1 MVRAAAGRH
10 AVITMNENPENEND
24 TTPEQPATGEQAG
37 GPEHPGGEPTGGP
50 ERPAG
55 AEPQGAAEPRGDRDP
70 AGEQP
75 EGGEQ
80 PQGGNDPAG
89 EPPRTAEQPTTAQA
103 TAGPRRLYRS
113 RSDRVISGVCGG
125 LARYLNVDPVIV
137 RVVAVAL
144 VFAGGVGLLLY
155 AAAFLLVPNEGEGGG
170 PGEAPRRAFVIA
182 GVIVLCIALGALP
195 FRWGWWD
202 DGWSLLPLGFIALA
216 GLVVWRFA
224 TGQRPQ
230 GNPRAVLRAMG
241 LGVALLVLCFVL
253 AVAAAWAAADGGN
266 TVVAAIVIAAG
277 LALIA
282 GAFLDGRARWL
293 ILPALAVALPA
304 GVVSAADLDVTGGHG
319 DRTYRPA
326 SSDAV
331 RSSYRLGAGKL
342 VVDLRA
348 ANLAPGDH
356 HLKVKLGVGEAQ
368 LLVPRDVCVSTDSHL
383 GIGGVQVFD
392 RDSGGIDFDWQDER
406 RAPASTPRVVVDA
419 NVGIGAFSVHH
430 EGDHGWNRE
439 PGNEACA

>member
-10 AVITMNENPENEND
+10 AVATMNENPENED
-24 TTPEQPATGEQAG
+24 TEQ
-37 GPEHPGGEPTGGP
+37 TGGP

-75 EGGEQ
+75 QSGEQ

-103 TAGPRRLYRS
+103 TAEPRRLYRS

-144 VFAGGVGLLLY
+144 IFAGGAGLLLY

-170 PGEAPRRAFVIA
+170 PADPPRRLFVIA
-182 GVIVLCIALGALP
+182 GVIVLICAIGALLP

-202 DGWSLLPLGFIALA
+202 DGWSLLPLGFVALA

-224 TGQRPQ
+224 TGERPQ

-241 LGVALLVLCFVL
+241 IGVALLVLCFIL
-253 AVAAAWAAADGGN
+253 ALGAAWAAADGGN
-266 TVVAAIVIAAG
+266 TVVAGIVIAAG
-277 LALIA
+277 LVLIA

-326 SSDAV
+326 STDAV
-331 RSSYRLGAGKL
+331 RSYYRLGAGKL
-342 VVDLRA
+342 VVDLRG
-348 ANLAPGDH
+348 ANLTPGDH
-356 HLKVKLGVGEAQ
+356 RLKMDLGVGEAQ
-368 LLVPRDVCVSTDSHL
+368 LIVPRDVCVSTGSHL

-392 RDSGGIDFDWQDER
+392 RDTGGIDVDWQDER
-406 RAPASTPRVVVDA
+406 RAPAGTPRVVVDA
-419 NVGIGAFSVHH
+419 DIDIGAFTVHH
-430 EGDHGWNRE
+430 EGDHGWDRE

>member
-24 TTPEQPATGEQAG
+24 TTPEQPASGEQAG
-37 GPEHPGGEPTGGP
+37 GPERPAGSEPP
-50 ERPAG
+50 AAERPAPEEPT
-55 AEPQGAAEPRGDRDP
+55 AEQAGAAE
-70 AGEQP
+70 QP
-75 EGGEQ
+75 
-80 PQGGNDPAG
+80 
-89 EPPRTAEQPTTAQA
+89 TAEQPTTAQA

-137 RVVAVAL
+137 RVAAVAL
-144 VFAGGVGLLLY
+144 VFAGGAGLLLY

-170 PGEAPRRAFVIA
+170 PGDAPRRAFVIA
-182 GVIVLCIALGALP
+182 GVIALCIALGALLP

-202 DGWSLLPLGFIALA
+202 DGWGLLPLGFVALA

-224 TGQRPQ
+224 TGERPQ
-230 GNPRAVLRAMG
+230 ANAGAVLRAMG
-241 LGVALLVLCFVL
+241 LGVALLILCFVL
-253 AVAAAWAAADGGN
+253 ALGAAWAAADGGN

-282 GAFLDGRARWL
+282 GAFLDRRARWL

-348 ANLAPGDH
+348 ANLTPGDH
-356 HLKVKLGVGEAQ
+356 RLKMDLGVGEAQ
-368 LLVPRDVCVSTDSHL
+368 LLVPRDVCVSTASHL
-383 GIGGVQVFD
+383 GIGGVQVFN
-392 RDSGGIDFDWQDER
+392 RDSGGIDVDWQDER
-406 RAPASTPRVVVDA
+406 RAPVGTPRVVVDA
-419 NVGIGAFSVHH
+419 DVDIGAFTVHH
-430 EGDHGWNRE
+430 DGDNGWNRE

>member
-10 AVITMNENPENEND
+10 AVATMNENSENEN
-24 TTPEQPATGEQAG
+24 TEQ
-37 GPEHPGGEPTGGP
+37 TGGP

-75 EGGEQ
+75 QSGEQ

-103 TAGPRRLYRS
+103 TAEPRRLYRS

-144 VFAGGVGLLLY
+144 IFAGGAGLLLY

-170 PGEAPRRAFVIA
+170 PADPPRRLFVIA
-182 GVIVLCIALGALP
+182 GVIVLICAIGALLP

-202 DGWSLLPLGFIALA
+202 DGWSLLPLGFVALA

-224 TGQRPQ
+224 TGERPQ

-241 LGVALLVLCFVL
+241 IGVALLVLCFIL
-253 AVAAAWAAADGGN
+253 ALGAAWAAADGGN
-266 TVVAAIVIAAG
+266 TVVAGIVIAAG
-277 LALIA
+277 LVLIA

-331 RSSYRLGAGKL
+331 RSYYRLGAGKL
-342 VVDLRA
+342 VVDLRG
-348 ANLAPGDH
+348 ANLTPGDH
-356 HLKVKLGVGEAQ
+356 RLKMDLGVGEAQ
-368 LLVPRDVCVSTDSHL
+368 LIVPRDVCVSTGSHL

-392 RDSGGIDFDWQDER
+392 RDTGGIDVEWQDER
-406 RAPASTPRVVVDA
+406 RAPAGTPRVVVDA
-419 NVGIGAFSVHH
+419 DIDIGAFTVHH
-430 EGDHGWNRE
+430 EGDHGWDRE

>member
-10 AVITMNENPENEND
+10 AVVTMNENPENEN
-24 TTPEQPATGEQAG
+24 TEQ
-37 GPEHPGGEPTGGP
+37 TGGP

-55 AEPQGAAEPRGDRDP
+55 AEPQGAAEPRADRDP

-75 EGGEQ
+75 ESGDQ

-103 TAGPRRLYRS
+103 TAEPRRLYRS

-137 RVVAVAL
+137 RVAAVAL

-170 PGEAPRRAFVIA
+170 PGDAPRRAFVIA
-182 GVIVLCIALGALP
+182 GVIVLCIAIGALP

-253 AVAAAWAAADGGN
+253 ALGAAWAAADGGN

-282 GAFLDGRARWL
+282 GAFLDRRARWL

-304 GVVSAADLDVTGGHG
+304 GVVFSADLDVTGGHG
-319 DRTYRPA
+319 ERTYRPA

-331 RSSYRLGAGKL
+331 RSAYRLGAGKL

-348 ANLAPGDH
+348 ANLTPGDH
-356 HLKVKLGVGEAQ
+356 RLKVKLGVGEAQ
-368 LLVPRDVCVSTDSHL
+368 LLVPRDVCVSTDSHF
-383 GIGGVQVFD
+383 GIGGVQVFN
-392 RDSGGIDFDWQDER
+392 RDTGGIDVDWQDER
-406 RAPASTPRVVVDA
+406 RAPAGTPRVVVDA
-419 NVGIGAFSVHH
+419 NVGIGAFTVHH
-430 EGDHGWNRE
+430 EGDQGWNRE

>member
-10 AVITMNENPENEND
+10 AVATMNENPENED
-24 TTPEQPATGEQAG
+24 TEQ
-37 GPEHPGGEPTGGP
+37 TGGP

-75 EGGEQ
+75 QSGEQ

-89 EPPRTAEQPTTAQA
+89 EPPRTAEQPTTAHA
-103 TAGPRRLYRS
+103 TAEPRRLYRS

-144 VFAGGVGLLLY
+144 IFAGGAGLLLY

-170 PGEAPRRAFVIA
+170 PGDAPRRAYVIA
-182 GVIVLCIALGALP
+182 GVIVLCIAIGALLP

-202 DGWSLLPLGFIALA
+202 DGWGILPLGFIALA

-224 TGQRPQ
+224 TGERPQ
-230 GNPRAVLRAMG
+230 GNPRAVLRAMA
-241 LGVALLVLCFVL
+241 LGVALIILCVVL
-253 AVAAAWAAADGGN
+253 AFGAAWAAADGGG
-266 TVVAAIVIAAG
+266 TVVAGIVIAAG

-319 DRTYRPA
+319 ERTYRPA
-326 SSDAV
+326 TSDAV

-348 ANLAPGDH
+348 AHLTPGDH
-356 HLKVKLGVGEAQ
+356 HVNVRLGVGEAQ
-368 LLVPRDVCVSTDSHL
+368 LLVPDNVCVSTDSHL

-392 RDSGGIDFDWQDER
+392 RDSGGIDVDWQDER
-406 RAPASTPRVVVDA
+406 RAPTGTARVVVDA
-419 NVGIGAFSVHH
+419 NVGIGALTVHH

>member
-10 AVITMNENPENEND
+10 AVVTMNENPENEN
-24 TTPEQPATGEQAG
+24 TEQ
-37 GPEHPGGEPTGGP
+37 PGGEQTGGP
-50 ERPAG
+50 ERPTG
-55 AEPQGAAEPRGDRDP
+55 AEPQGAAEPRGDTDL

-75 EGGEQ
+75 QSGEQ

-103 TAGPRRLYRS
+103 TAEPRRLYRS

-144 VFAGGVGLLLY
+144 IFAGGAGLLLY

-182 GVIVLCIALGALP
+182 GVIVLCIAIGALLP

-202 DGWSLLPLGFIALA
+202 DGWDLLPLGFIALA

-224 TGQRPQ
+224 TGERPQ
-230 GNPRAVLRAMG
+230 GNPRAVLRAMA
-241 LGVALLVLCFVL
+241 LGVALLVLCVVL
-253 AVAAAWAAADGGN
+253 AFGAAWAAADGGG
-266 TVVAAIVIAAG
+266 TTVAAIVIAAG

-319 DRTYRPA
+319 ERTYRPA

-348 ANLAPGDH
+348 ANLTPGDH
-356 HLKVKLGVGEAQ
+356 RVKVKLGVGEAQ

-383 GIGGVQVFD
+383 GIGGVQAFN
-392 RDSGGIDFDWQDER
+392 RDGGGIDFDWQDER
-406 RAPASTPRVVVDA
+406 RAPVGTARVVVDA
-419 NVGIGAFSVHH
+419 NVGIGAFTVHH
-430 EGDHGWNRE
+430 EGDRGWDRE
-439 PGNEACA
+439 PGNKACA

>member
-10 AVITMNENPENEND
+10 AVATMNENPENED
-24 TTPEQPATGEQAG
+24 TEQ
-37 GPEHPGGEPTGGP
+37 TGGP

-75 EGGEQ
+75 QSGEQ

-103 TAGPRRLYRS
+103 TAEPRRLYRS

-144 VFAGGVGLLLY
+144 IFAGGAGLLLY

-170 PGEAPRRAFVIA
+170 PADPPRRLFVIA
-182 GVIVLCIALGALP
+182 GVIVLICAIGALLP

-202 DGWSLLPLGFIALA
+202 DGWSLLPLGFVALA

-224 TGQRPQ
+224 TGERPQ

-241 LGVALLVLCFVL
+241 IGVALLVLCFIL
-253 AVAAAWAAADGGN
+253 ALGAAWAAADGGN
-266 TVVAAIVIAAG
+266 TVVAGIVIAAG
-277 LALIA
+277 LVLIA

-331 RSSYRLGAGKL
+331 RSYYRLGAGKL
-342 VVDLRA
+342 VVDLRG
-348 ANLAPGDH
+348 ANLTPGDH
-356 HLKVKLGVGEAQ
+356 RLKMDLGVGEAQ
-368 LLVPRDVCVSTDSHL
+368 LIVPRDVCVSTGSHL

-392 RDSGGIDFDWQDER
+392 RDTGGIDVEWQDER
-406 RAPASTPRVVVDA
+406 RAPAGTPRVVVDA
-419 NVGIGAFSVHH
+419 DIDIGAFTVHH
-430 EGDHGWNRE
+430 EGDHGWDRE

>member
-10 AVITMNENPENEND
+10 AVVTVNENPENEN
-24 TTPEQPATGEQAG
+24 TEQ
-37 GPEHPGGEPTGGP
+37 TGGP

-75 EGGEQ
+75 QSGEQ

-103 TAGPRRLYRS
+103 TAEPRRLYRS

-125 LARYLNVDPVIV
+125 LARYLNVDPVII

-144 VFAGGVGLLLY
+144 IFAGGAGLLLY

-170 PGEAPRRAFVIA
+170 PGDAPRRAYVIA
-182 GVIVLCIALGALP
+182 GVIVLCIAIGALLP

-224 TGQRPQ
+224 TGERPQ
-230 GNPRAVLRAMG
+230 GNPRAVLRAMA
-241 LGVALLVLCFVL
+241 LGVALIILCVVL
-253 AVAAAWAAADGGN
+253 AFGAAWAVADGGD
-266 TVVAAIVIAAG
+266 TVVAGIVIGAG

-319 DRTYRPA
+319 ERTYRPA
-326 SSDAV
+326 TSDAV
-331 RSSYRLGAGKL
+331 RSAYRLGAGKL

-348 ANLAPGDH
+348 ANLTPGDH
-356 HLKVKLGVGEAQ
+356 RLKLKLGVGEAQ

-383 GIGGVQVFD
+383 GIGGVQAFD
-392 RDSGGIDFDWQDER
+392 RDGGGIDFDWQDER
-406 RAPASTPRVVVDA
+406 RAPVGTARVVVDA
-419 NVGIGAFSVHH
+419 NVGIGAFTVHH
-430 EGDHGWNRE
+430 DGDRGWDRE
-439 PGNEACA
+439 PGNQACA

>member
-10 AVITMNENPENEND
+10 AVVTMNENTENEN
-24 TTPEQPATGEQAG
+24 TEQ
-37 GPEHPGGEPTGGP
+37 PGGEQTGGP

-75 EGGEQ
+75 QSGEQ

-103 TAGPRRLYRS
+103 TAEPRRLYRS

-144 VFAGGVGLLLY
+144 IFAGGAGLLLY

-182 GVIVLCIALGALP
+182 GVIVLCIAIGALLP

-224 TGQRPQ
+224 TGERPQ
-230 GNPRAVLRAMG
+230 GNPRAVLRAMA
-241 LGVALLVLCFVL
+241 LGVALIILCVVL
-253 AVAAAWAAADGGN
+253 AFGAAWAAADGGG
-266 TVVAAIVIAAG
+266 TTVAAIVIAAG

-319 DRTYRPA
+319 ERTYRPA

-348 ANLAPGDH
+348 ANLTPGDH
-356 HLKVKLGVGEAQ
+356 RVKVKLGVGEAQ

-383 GIGGVQVFD
+383 GIGGVQAFN
-392 RDSGGIDFDWQDER
+392 RDGGGIDFDWQDER
-406 RAPASTPRVVVDA
+406 RAPVGTARVVVDA
-419 NVGIGAFSVHH
+419 NVGIGAFTVHH
-430 EGDHGWNRE
+430 EGDRGWDRE
-439 PGNEACA
+439 PGNKACA

>member
-10 AVITMNENPENEND
+10 AVATMNENPENES
-24 TTPEQPATGEQAG
+24 TEQ
-37 GPEHPGGEPTGGP
+37 TGGP

-55 AEPQGAAEPRGDRDP
+55 AEPQGAAQPRGDRDP

-75 EGGEQ
+75 QSGEQ

-103 TAGPRRLYRS
+103 TAEPRRLYRS

-144 VFAGGVGLLLY
+144 IFAGGAGLLLY

-170 PGEAPRRAFVIA
+170 PGDAPRRAYVIA
-182 GVIVLCIALGALP
+182 GVIVLCIAIGALLP

-202 DGWSLLPLGFIALA
+202 DGWSILPLGFIALA

-224 TGQRPQ
+224 TGERPQ
-230 GNPRAVLRAMG
+230 GNPRAVLRAMAI
-241 LGVALLVLCFVL
+241 GVALIILCVVL
-253 AVAAAWAAADGGN
+253 AFGAAWAAADGGD
-266 TVVAAIVIAAG
+266 TVVAGIVIAAG

-319 DRTYRPA
+319 ERTYRPA
-326 SSDAV
+326 TSDAV

-342 VVDLRA
+342 VAGR
-348 ANLAPGDH
+348 
-356 HLKVKLGVGEAQ
+356 
-368 LLVPRDVCVSTDSHL
+368 
-383 GIGGVQVFD
+383 
-392 RDSGGIDFDWQDER
+392 
-406 RAPASTPRVVVDA
+406 
-419 NVGIGAFSVHH
+419 
-430 EGDHGWNRE
+430 
-439 PGNEACA
+439 

>member
-10 AVITMNENPENEND
+10 AVTTMNENPEDEND
-24 TTPEQPATGEQAG
+24 TTPEQPASGEQAG
-37 GPEHPGGEPTGGP
+37 GPERPAGSEPP
-50 ERPAG
+50 AAERPAPEEPT
-55 AEPQGAAEPRGDRDP
+55 AEQAGAAD
-70 AGEQP
+70 QP
-75 EGGEQ
+75 
-80 PQGGNDPAG
+80 
-89 EPPRTAEQPTTAQA
+89 TAEQPTTAQA

-125 LARYLNVDPVIV
+125 LARYMNVDPVIV

-144 VFAGGVGLLLY
+144 IFAGGAGLLLY

-182 GVIVLCIALGALP
+182 GVIVLCIAIGALLP

-202 DGWSLLPLGFIALA
+202 DGWSLLPLGFVALA

-224 TGQRPQ
+224 TGERPQ
-230 GNPRAVLRAMG
+230 GNPRAVLRAMA
-241 LGVALLVLCFVL
+241 LGVALIILCVVL
-253 AVAAAWAAADGGN
+253 AFGAAWAAADGGG
-266 TVVAAIVIAAG
+266 TTVAAIVIAAG

-319 DRTYRPA
+319 ERTYRPA

-348 ANLAPGDH
+348 ANLTPGDH
-356 HLKVKLGVGEAQ
+356 RVKLKLGVGEAQ

-383 GIGGVQVFD
+383 GIGGVQAFN

-406 RAPASTPRVVVDA
+406 RAPVGTARVVVDA
-419 NVGIGAFSVHH
+419 NVGIGAFTVHH
-430 EGDHGWNRE
+430 VGDRGWDRE